1 MRHIRGIQ
9 KGIGR
14 LRSRTIEEELS
25 YARTSVRR
33 WWWEYLRLSK
43 DYWLICQT
51 SSSAN
56 NPRTIDDGMRWL
68 YRKFGDIYKSDFDTW
83 YERTGTYIFREQ
95 VELPKVIEIVDD
107 LSNLTET
114 RDDKIL
120 VEIPLDLSQATISR
134 QINRILK
141 QHITMRPANKLQMS
155 QSQFPINPVL
165 YRLPALQRMHEI
177 WCVHREVIAKP
188 VALEQ
193 AKDKYSTKG
202 DLYRIGVALRL
213 SPSNEGMAEDVE
225 LHHQR
230 LNRMRA
236 TVSRYIGKAKMLIS
250 NVELAKYPVFKK
262 TLPVDRFSKKQR
274 ESHAELEK
282 LWWDLDLTS
291 QLSGTKV
298 QDAVNKIN
306 SNEIRYAWYN

>member
-1 MRHIRGIQ
+1 MRQIRGIQ

-51 SSSAN
+51 SSSPM
-56 NPRTIDDGMRWL
+56 NPRTTDEGMRWL
-68 YRKFGDIYKSDFDTW
+68 YRKFGDIYSMDFDAW
-83 YERTGTYIFREQ
+83 YEKTGSRIFREQ
-95 VELPKVIEIVDD
+95 VELPKVIEVADD
-107 LSNLTET
+107 LSNLTEE
-114 RDDKIL
+114 RDDKLL
-120 VEIPLDLSQATISR
+120 VEIPLSMSQASINR

-141 QHITMRPANKLQMS
+141 QHIEMRPANKLQTS
-155 QSQFPINPVL
+155 QYQFPINPVL

-177 WCVHREVIAKP
+177 WCVHREVVAKP
-188 VALEQ
+188 VALGQ

-236 TVSRYIGKAKMLIS
+236 TVSRYIGKAKMLIG
-250 NVELAKYPVFKK
+250 NVELGKYPVFKK
-262 TLPVDRFSKKQR
+262 TLTVDRFSKKHR

-298 QDAVNKIN
+298 SDAVNKIN
-306 SNEIRYAWYN
+306 TNQIRYAWYN